1 MVQGILQQQVSVG
14 YRKDCKM
21 KELRL
26 KYRGRDS
33 WDRPVYEAE
42 GKLYVDV
49 DPRRDQRADICTK
62 CNNEFDGEPDM
73 PVSGDFRITFEPGR
87 DTWD

>member
-1 MVQGILQQQVSVG
+1 MG

-26 KYRGRDS
+26 RYRGRDS
-33 WDRPVYEAE
+33 WSRPVYEAE

-49 DPRRDQRADICTK
+49 DPQKGRKPDICTK
-62 CNNEFDGEPDM
+62 YNNEFEGEPDES
-73 PVSGDFRITFEPGR
+73 VSGDFRITFEPER

>member
-1 MVQGILQQQVSVG
+1 M
-14 YRKDCKM
+14 
-21 KELRL
+21 